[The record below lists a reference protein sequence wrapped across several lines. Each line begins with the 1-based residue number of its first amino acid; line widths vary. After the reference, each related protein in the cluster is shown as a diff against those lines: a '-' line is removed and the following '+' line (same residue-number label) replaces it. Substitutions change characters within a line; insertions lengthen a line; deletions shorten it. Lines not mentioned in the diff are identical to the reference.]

1 MTRQSYPHT
10 VRAEPVEAPPFSLL
24 RRRNGKGFDRLSL
37 NGVVLA
43 LSLCLAACSDRGA
56 SAYQRGLTAFNAG
69 DARTARVELLNAL
82 EADPA
87 NRAARLV
94 LARVDLVLGDG
105 VAAESDVARARGAG
119 ATPGDTAHL
128 LAHAKLLQGDAQAAL
143 DEIALAAPAHE
154 AYASRIEGRAHLALG
169 DDSNARA
176 ALTRALALAP
186 NDSDV
191 WTDVARFRRAGGDQA
206 GALEA
211 ADRAVA
217 ARPTN
222 VEALV
227 LHGVLTRSQYGLAAA
242 IPWFDQAISVDHG
255 NVEALLER
263 AATLGD
269 LGRMSEMLA
278 DARAVHRLTGGH
290 RTAFYLEAMLAAR
303 GRNFQLAKSLWART
317 GGAFDTIPAGRLL
330 LSAIDFETG
339 NEEQAARR
347 LTALVAEQP
356 RNRRARR
363 LLAAAQW
370 RMGDSNAV
378 AATLRPIADLP
389 DADSYSLSL
398 IGRAMVRLGDNA
410 TGALYLARASRP
422 QPGSLAS
429 LETLNEG
436 QFAAVRAAALEN
448 PGNGPAQVRLIA
460 ALLARRD
467 VGEALARA
475 RRLQAASPGAPEVHI
490 LLGDALGIGGDFAEA
505 AQAYRHAAN
514 LAFTEN
520 VALRLI
526 DALQRSGQAAAADNV
541 LGLFVQQNPRSV
553 PGLIMLG
560 GRAMQRQDWAFAIIV
575 YESLRRRIGDN
586 DATILNNLAW
596 AYAESGE
603 PRRAVPLARRAWALA
618 RDNPAT
624 ADTLGW
630 LLFKNGNRAEGLAL
644 LQRAAR
650 GAPSDA
656 AIRERLAAAG
666 AS

>member
-1 MTRQSYPHT
+1 MKP
-10 VRAEPVEAPPFSLL
+10 AAPLIA
-24 RRRNGKGFDRLSL
+24 
-37 NGVVLA
+37 LA
-43 LSLCLAACSDRGA
+43 LLAACSSKGGD
-56 SAYQRGLTAFNAG
+56 AYQRGLSAFNAG
-69 DARTARVELLNAL
+69 DVRTARVELLNAL

-143 DEIALAAPAHE
+143 TEVAGAGAAHE
-154 AYASRIEGRAHLALG
+154 AYANRVAGRAFMALG
-169 DDSNARA
+169 DNDNARLA
-176 ALTRALALAP
+176 FNRALALAP

-191 WTDVARFRRAGGDQA
+191 WTDVARFRSGNGDLG

-217 ARPTN
+217 ARPGN

-227 LHGVLTRSQYGLAAA
+227 LHGTLTRSQYGLAAA
-242 IPWFDQAISVDHG
+242 IPWFDQAISVDQSS
-255 NVEALLER
+255 VAALLER

-278 DARAVHRLTGGH
+278 DARAVHRITGGH
-290 RTAFYLEAMLAAR
+290 RTAYYLEAVLAAR
-303 GRNFQLAKSLWART
+303 ARNFQLAKGLWART
-317 GGAFDTIPAGRLL
+317 GGAFDNVPAGRLL

-347 LTALVAEQP
+347 LAALVAEQP

-370 RMGDSNAV
+370 RMGDSAAV
-378 AATLRPIADLP
+378 TETLRPIADLP
-389 DADSYSLSL
+389 DADSYTLSL
-398 IGRAMVRLGDNA
+398 IGRAMVRLGDNQA
-410 TGALYLARASRP
+410 GALYLARAARP
-422 QPGSLAS
+422 QPGAMTS
-429 LETLNEG
+429 LEALSEG
-436 QFAAVRAAALEN
+436 EFAAVRAAALEN
-448 PGNGPAQVRLIA
+448 PADGPAQVRLIT

-467 VGEALARA
+467 IGEALSRA
-475 RRLQAASPGAPEVHI
+475 RRLQDANPGVPEVHL
-490 LLGDALGIGGDFAEA
+490 LLGDALGISGDFGEA

-514 LAFTEN
+514 IAFTEN

-526 DALQRSGQAAAADNV
+526 DALGRSGQAEAADNV
-541 LGLFVQQNPRSV
+541 LNLFVQQNPRSV
-553 PGLIMLG
+553 PGLILLG
-560 GRAMQRQDWAFAIIV
+560 GRAMQQQDWAFAITI

-603 PRRAVPLARRAWALA
+603 VRRAVPLARRAWALA

-630 LLFKNGNRAEGLAL
+630 LLFKNGARAEGLAL

-656 AIRERLAAAG
+656 DVRRRLAQAQ
-666 AS
+666 SS

>member
-1 MTRQSYPHT
+1 MARPLHPPS
-10 VRAEPVEAPPFSLL
+10 VRAEPVEAHFFALFGG
-24 RRRNGKGFDRLSL
+24 RKGKGFDRLSP
-37 NGVVLA
+37 NGLVLSA
-43 LSLCLAACSDRGA
+43 LLSLAACSGGGGD
-56 SAYQRGLTAFNAG
+56 AYQRGLVAFNAG
-69 DARTARVELLNAL
+69 DVRTARVELLNAL

-87 NRAARLV
+87 NRAARIMQ
-94 LARVDLVLGDG
+94 ARVDLLLGDG
-105 VAAESDVARARGAG
+105 LAAESEVARARQAG
-119 ATPGDTAHL
+119 APAAETAHL
-128 LAHAKLLQGDAQAAL
+128 LAHARLLQGDARAAL
-143 DEIALAAPAHE
+143 AETALAASAHR
-154 AYASRIEGRAHLALG
+154 AYASRIEGRAHMALG
-169 DDSNARA
+169 DEANARA
-176 ALTRALALAP
+176 ALNRALALAP

-191 WTDVARFRRAGGDQA
+191 WTDVARFRRGSGDLA

-242 IPWFDQAISVDHG
+242 IPWFDQAIAVDER

-290 RTAFYLEAMLAAR
+290 RTAYYLEAVLAAR
-303 GRNFQLAKSLWART
+303 ARNFQLARSLWTRT
-317 GGAFDTIPAGRLL
+317 GGAFDNVPAGRLL

-378 AATLRPIADLP
+378 ASTLRPIADLP

-410 TGALYLARASRP
+410 AGALYLARASRP

-429 LETLNEG
+429 LETLSEG
-436 QFAAVRAAALEN
+436 EFAAVRAAALEN
-448 PGNGPAQVRLIA
+448 PANGPAQVRLVA
-460 ALLARRD
+460 ALMARRE
-467 VGEALARA
+467 VGEAVARA

-490 LLGDALGIGGDFAEA
+490 LLGDALGISGNFAEA

-526 DALQRSGQAAAADNV
+526 DALERSGQGEAADNV
-541 LGLFVQQNPRSV
+541 LGLFVQQNPRSI
-553 PGLIMLG
+553 PGLILLG
-560 GRAMQRQDWAFAIIV
+560 GRAMHRRDWPFAINV

-603 PRRAVPLARRAWALA
+603 TGRAVPLARRAWALA

-656 AIRERLAAAG
+656 DVRRRLSEARAG
-666 AS
+666 